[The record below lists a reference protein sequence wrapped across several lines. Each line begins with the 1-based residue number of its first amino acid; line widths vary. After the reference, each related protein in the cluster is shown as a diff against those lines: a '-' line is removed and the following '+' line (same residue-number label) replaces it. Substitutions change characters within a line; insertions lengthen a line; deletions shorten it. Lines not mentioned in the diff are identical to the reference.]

1 MAYKKYIQKNG
12 KLYGPYIYHSKRVD
26 GKVVSEYYGTEG
38 ANKTKKYVK
47 ISLLFAGALLLG
59 ILIYFLAFSNNKLTG
74 GVVLGVDTSYEK
86 GKPLNGVLKF
96 SLTEGELIPD
106 SSKVV
111 FENSGKTYEF
121 ALKDVLDEPT
131 SEGNYY
137 ISGRDIQ
144 GNGAGYGIE
153 GEKIDYP
160 DIEFV
165 LQVYTESTEPIQEEP
180 TEQPQEEETPSES
193 TPEETTTE
201 TNQEVT
207 PAEASTEIT
216 PSESKEK
223 NSETDKD
230 KSNKKE
236 SSPSPITGN
245 QIKSSGG
252 IFASFF
258 GMTGMVSME
267 LVQEIDGVTSK
278 DKPSTYE
285 LKEGESVELKPKSV
299 KMNGEEVGDN
309 VISLKIE
316 GNEAT
321 VTTDYSEKD
330 KGYGE
335 DYKGDKEKTISVDLS
350 DLNLVLE
357 EGDLNIKLVYGEE
370 EILSLTTVLAEGEK
384 TSDEVVI
391 GVEENQ
397 PPVETPET
405 PEEIP
410 VEVKKENKTFAEENQ
425 TVEEVVNT
433 SLWEIGD
440 FLTQAERKI
449 LMDNFGKI
457 SLESTKS
464 ELYNG
469 RIIRGYSFDK
479 YSVEYSYDPS
489 LTKEL
494 LEVQMDRDRI
504 KFLKDIA
511 SSVSKEKSVP
521 EKLEGYNQTYTP

>member
-26 GKVVSEYYGTEG
+26 GKVVSEYHGTEV
-38 ANKTKKYVK
+38 ANKNKKYIK
-47 ISLLFAGALLLG
+47 ISLLFAGVLLLG
-59 ILIYFLAFSNNKLTG
+59 VLIYLFAFSNNKLTG
-74 GVVLGVDTSYEK
+74 GVVLGVDTSYKE
-86 GKPLNGVLKF
+86 GKPLDGILKF
-96 SLTEGELIPD
+96 SLAEGELIPD
-106 SSKVV
+106 SSKIV
-111 FENSGKTYEF
+111 FENLGNTYEF
-121 ALKDVLDEPT
+121 SLNEIFKEAS
-131 SEGNYY
+131 SEGEYY
-137 ISGRDIQ
+137 ISGKDIQ
-144 GNGAGYGIE
+144 GSGAGYGIE
-153 GEKIDYP
+153 GEKITYP

-165 LQVYTESTEPIQEEP
+165 LQVYTESAEPVQEEQTP
-180 TEQPQEEETPSES
+180 GEVVNEE
-193 TPEETTTE
+193 
-201 TNQEVT
+201 
-207 PAEASTEIT
+207 PAENQS
-216 PSESKEK
+216 
-223 NSETDKD
+223 
-230 KSNKKE
+230 
-236 SSPSPITGN
+236 SPITGN
-245 QIKSSGG
+245 QVKNSGG

-278 DKPSTYE
+278 DNPFTYE

-299 KMNGEEVGDN
+299 KMNGEELNDN
-309 VISLKIE
+309 IVSLKIE
-316 GNEAT
+316 GNET
-321 VTTDYSEKD
+321 IVTTDYSEKD

-335 DYKGDKEKTISVDLS
+335 DYTGDKEKTISVDLS
-350 DLNLVLE
+350 DLNLSLE
-357 EGDLNIKLVYGEE
+357 EGDLNIKLVYEDE

-384 TSDEVVI
+384 TSDEAVI

-410 VEVKKENKTFAEENQ
+410 VEVKKENKTFEKENK
-425 TVEEVVNT
+425 TVEEVVDT

-521 EKLEGYNQTYTP
+521 EKLEGYNQTYIP